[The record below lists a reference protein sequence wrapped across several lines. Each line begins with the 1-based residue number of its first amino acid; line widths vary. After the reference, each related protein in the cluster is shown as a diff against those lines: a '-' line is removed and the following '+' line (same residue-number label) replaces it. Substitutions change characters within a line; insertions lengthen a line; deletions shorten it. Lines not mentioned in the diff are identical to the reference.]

1 MKSRARISTR
11 TLVRLA
17 RAGQVFCLLMSLSG
31 VLLIAFGAPE
41 PAAAQGKCASVCSGD
56 DLGACIWCERW
67 EHSGWGTMAAGSALV
82 LGGLGGALT
91 LGQLCRGLESGGGV
105 GVADAGV
112 SGDGGQPVEGPAA
125 GGEPGVTGTGQ
136 EERGQF
142 PGGRLV
148 GGSPTEGG
156 GEEGAPRPATA
167 EGEGGE
173 SAAPARAE
181 GEAGAP
187 AAAPA
192 GPLPPGPS
200 SDAARDRWNL
210 LNADGEGRVYGPGHQ
225 HILNVDA
232 DGNVTDL
239 SGRPVQQVIQDDIS
253 TRIQTYVDADGNEI
267 RIDADG
273 QAWRTTDMGGEERFD
288 LPTSPAPRPG
298 LRPDVALRWDLS
310 GAGPGGELYAPDGS
324 VIGRIDA
331 DGNMWTNDGARI
343 TGHDTPDGGRLRS
356 FDADGQMWTWTEDGG
371 YKPTKLPEGP
381 TFRPPSQQ
389 EWQRLDAQRA
399 AQNAPTQVDSGGA
412 SSDQPAGPGTL
423 VEGEQGG
430 RHISPEL
437 ADRLGAR
444 TGGPGT
450 QVEGPAGETRFP
462 AGADTRVYG
471 EQPGQRTPSSDAQQ
485 ARSGTT
491 QVDDGGG
498 GGAAPG
504 APTEVEGGEPRAT
517 GTAADAEGG
526 RASAPAAGAGAEP
539 ARAGAGDAEAPRAG
553 AADSQTPRA
562 AGAPEGEARA
572 AGAQGEGGGLVG
584 TGFSR
589 AMDAQNV
596 QQLYNQHVR
605 DGKSP
610 AEAFA
615 LAVAQTGAGNLAGGT
630 NPFGGVTDPRL
641 SAAAGALLPG
651 GMSNILPDKAVENFV
666 GTGYDALE
674 AVSDSL
680 GASVGSGQLDT
691 TALDNFA
698 ERVASRPNADPFA
711 GYAQAAQLVGEETA
725 RTDGGN
731 LVSDLQQIYDTG
743 AGSEVLNESM
753 AGFQQRV
760 ERGEFGAPLQGLND
774 LASAASEV
782 IADPTTTIGQFVDD
796 VRNIYNHGVGDGFWD
811 EALNNTANVIKNTP
825 VAGTIY
831 DGYHQVF
838 SGVAEQGVTDFASE
852 MAEGAYALGQEAY
865 DAAGNALADAADSTY
880 KYIRSFF

>member
-1 MKSRARISTR
+1 MSTR
-11 TLVRLA
+11 TLIRLA
-17 RAGQVFCLLMSLSG
+17 RAGQAFCLLVSLSG
-31 VLLIAFGAPE
+31 VLLIAIGAPE

-67 EHSGWGTMAAGSALV
+67 EHSGWGTMAAGSTLV
-82 LGGLGGALT
+82 LGGLLGAT
-91 LGQLCRGLESGGGV
+91 ALGQLCHGLESGT
-105 GVADAGV
+105 AGA
-112 SGDGGQPVEGPAA
+112 SGDGGGQREEGPAV
-125 GGEPGVTGTGQ
+125 GGEPRATGVEQ
-136 EERGQF
+136 EERGQI

-148 GGSPTEGG
+148 GGSPGEGE
-156 GEEGAPRPATA
+156 GEEAPRPATA
-167 EGEGGE
+167 EGEGDGRAEVGGEGEPRTVPVEGE

-181 GEAGAP
+181 GETGEP
-187 AAAPA
+187 AAPPG
-192 GPLPPGPS
+192 GPPPPGPS
-200 SDAARDRWNL
+200 SDTARNRWNL

-225 HILNVDA
+225 HILNIDA

-288 LPTSPAPRPG
+288 LPASPAPRPG
-298 LRPDVALRWDLS
+298 LRPDVALRWDMA
-310 GAGPGGELYAPDGS
+310 GAGPSGELYGADGS
-324 VIGRIDA
+324 VIGRVDA
-331 DGNMWTNDGARI
+331 DGNMWTNEGHRM
-343 TGHDTPDGGRLRS
+343 TGHETPDGGRLRS
-356 FDADGQMWTWTEDGG
+356 FDADGQKWTWTEDGG
-371 YKPTKLPEGP
+371 YKPSKLPEGP
-381 TFRPPSQQ
+381 TFRPPSR
-389 EWQRLDAQRA
+389 EDWARFDAQR
-399 AQNAPTQVDSGGA
+399 APTQVDSGGA

-423 VEGEQGG
+423 VDGEEGG
-430 RHISPEL
+430 RHVSPEL
-437 ADRLGAR
+437 AERLGAR
-444 TGGPGT
+444 TGGPKT
-450 QVEGPAGETRFP
+450 NVEAPGETRFP

-471 EQPGQRTPSSDAQQ
+471 EQPGQRGPSSDAQQ
-485 ARSGTT
+485 PRSGST

-498 GGAAPG
+498 GGGAAPG
-504 APTEVEGGEPRAT
+504 ARTEVEGGEGRAT
-517 GTAADAEGG
+517 GGADAEAG
-526 RASAPAAGAGAEP
+526 RAPAAASGAGAEP
-539 ARAGAGDAEAPRAG
+539 ARAGTGDAEVSRAE

-562 AGAPEGEARA
+562 AGADA
-572 AGAQGEGGGLVG
+572 EGGGLVG

-596 QQLYNQHVR
+596 QQLYNQHIK

-610 AEAFA
+610 EEAFA
-615 LAVAQTGAGNLAGGT
+615 LAVGQTGAGNLAGGT

-691 TALDNFA
+691 TALDRFA
-698 ERVASRPNADPFA
+698 EGVANRPNADPFA

-731 LVSDLQQIYDTG
+731 LVSDLQQIYNTG
-743 AGSEVLNESM
+743 AGAEVLNESM

-760 ERGEFGAPLQGLND
+760 ERGEFGSPLQGLNH

-782 IADPTTTIGQFVDD
+782 IADPSTTVGQFVDD
-796 VRNIYNHGVGDGFWD
+796 VRNIYDHGVGDGFWN
-811 EALNNTANVIKNTP
+811 EAAQNTANVIKNTP
-825 VAGTIY
+825 VAGTVY
-831 DGYHQVF
+831 DGYQQIA
-838 SGVAEQGVTDFASE
+838 SGIAEQGVSDFASE

-865 DAAGNALADAADSTY
+865 NAAGDAVSNAASSTY
-880 KYIRSFF
+880 DYLRSWF